1 MKDAF
6 TAMRNTLLT
15 AKLDAYNFDLK
26 SIGLTQQY
34 LSNRKQR
41 E

>member
-26 SIGLTQQY
+26 NQLD
-34 LSNRKQR
+34 
-41 E
+41 